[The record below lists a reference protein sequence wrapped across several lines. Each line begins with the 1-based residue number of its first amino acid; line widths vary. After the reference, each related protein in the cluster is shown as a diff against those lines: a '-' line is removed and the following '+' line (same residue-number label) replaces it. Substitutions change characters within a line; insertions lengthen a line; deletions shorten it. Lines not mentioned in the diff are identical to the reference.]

1 MKTIT
6 ICLEKGG
13 VGKTLIARELAVGLA
28 VKHHQRVLNCDMDP
42 QGNLTKA
49 QLKMNDPLTIS
60 TCSKVIEQFK
70 QGDQS
75 ISTAS
80 LLLKK
85 YFVESAVPYDMSDV
99 LKEPANI
106 QKAILHTDI
115 KGLDII
121 PASHRLTESDIQL
134 KTNVQSSPCMKL
146 TRALKQV
153 EHDYDFVIVDNPPFT
168 NALLYNS
175 VYACRNKDDLIIIP
189 ISIDSGGLE
198 GLYTTLNDLIETAN
212 EGMLDFDFKI
222 LPVMVQGNNEDRSAI
237 HMLHQI
243 FPNRVLH
250 SHIRFQGKPIKKASL
265 NRYSLVNHDFNS
277 RHGVSDDLRKLV
289 DEIWNLSKEGN

>member
-75 ISTAS
+75 ISSAL

-153 EHDYDFVIVDNPPFT
+153 
-168 NALLYNS
+168 
-175 VYACRNKDDLIIIP
+175 
-189 ISIDSGGLE
+189 
-198 GLYTTLNDLIETAN
+198 
-212 EGMLDFDFKI
+212 
-222 LPVMVQGNNEDRSAI
+222 
-237 HMLHQI
+237 
-243 FPNRVLH
+243 
-250 SHIRFQGKPIKKASL
+250 
-265 NRYSLVNHDFNS
+265 
-277 RHGVSDDLRKLV
+277 
-289 DEIWNLSKEGN
+289 